1 MSEIVAAS
9 YDTPNRN
16 AGPEND
22 SVSCKML
29 RCSELAKRHR
39 QVMLRCAGSA
49 RQCSLRRQGA
59 RD

>member
-1 MSEIVAAS
+1 MSEIVAAN

-16 AGPEND
+16 AGPENE
-22 SVSCKML
+22 SVTYKML
-29 RCSELAKRHR
+29 RFTELAEWHR